1 MKKKTTSAM
10 ELIEEPVTPVPALTS
25 SNRKLALSKQS
36 SASESGPSTSGSA
49 GNEELWEG
57 AGDFCFIMNT
67 EALHLIAKTFQC
79 CGSELEVRK
88 DFSCRRGRVAKIN
101 LSCSHCKK
109 EVVVADPYRKEDAS
123 VNTRATLAMR
133 AIGKGRSALQTF
145 SGVMGMLPPV
155 CAQAYIS
162 HNKKILEASR
172 ELYLSTAAAEL
183 CGCQG

>member
-1 MKKKTTSAM
+1 
-10 ELIEEPVTPVPALTS
+10 
-25 SNRKLALSKQS
+25 
-36 SASESGPSTSGSA
+36 
-49 GNEELWEG
+49 
-57 AGDFCFIMNT
+57 MNT

-88 DFSCRRGRVAKIN
+88 DFSCRRGWVAKIS

-109 EVVVADPYRKEDAS
+109 EVVVTDPYKKEDVS
-123 VNTRATLAMR
+123 VNSRATLAMR
-133 AIGKGRSALQTF
+133 AIGKGRSSLQTF

-172 ELYLSTAAAEL
+172 ELVSLNFAAAEL
-183 CGCQG
+183 RVGARVINWLM

>member
-1 MKKKTTSAM
+1 MQGNLVKYQ
-10 ELIEEPVTPVPALTS
+10 
-25 SNRKLALSKQS
+25 R
-36 SASESGPSTSGSA
+36 SA
-49 GNEELWEG
+49 GNEELREG
-57 AGDFCFIMNT
+57 AGNFCFIMNT

-88 DFSCRRGRVAKIN
+88 DFSCRRGWVAKIS

-109 EVVVADPYRKEDAS
+109 EVVVTDPYRKEDVS
-123 VNTRATLAMR
+123 VNSRATLAMR

-172 ELYLSTAAAEL
+172 ELVSLNFAAAEL
-183 CGCQG
+183 RVGARDDELVDVKVTCDGTWSEQGLRHSMEL